1 MNSVTA
7 GRRRGHCGRSVCR
20 VTAAAIMGADGSS
33 PTLRPTDPAVSPHPS
48 RPASPPRAFPA
59 PVQRRLEARVLALM
73 QPAAG
78 APIDFS
84 RPAGEPALCAPDSV
98 SWQVFRNPL
107 TMFVGG
113 VAAVV
118 LELAEPRVRTG
129 VWEHTSFRE
138 RPMERLRRTAQAAML
153 SVYGPRSQAEAQ
165 IARVTRLHA
174 RVQGVTPE
182 GQPYRALDP
191 PLLDWVQATASFG
204 FLEAYAAHVRAL
216 SPGDRDRYYAEGLPA
231 AGLYGATGAPC
242 SLADQRRLFDAMQ
255 PALRASP
262 IVEEFLRIVQR
273 IPALPRPLRPA
284 QALLVRAAVQLV
296 PPAVRERLEL
306 GAAWSVAP
314 WEARWIGRAARGVDR
329 WHFRAGPAVQA
340 CRRLGLPDD
349 HLYRA

>member
-1 MNSVTA
+1 MSLHA
-7 GRRRGHCGRSVCR
+7 S
-20 VTAAAIMGADGSS
+20 TAAA
-33 PTLRPTDPAVSPHPS
+33 
-48 RPASPPRAFPA
+48 PPRTLPA
-59 PVQRRLEARVLALM
+59 PLQRRLEAKVLTLM
-73 QPAAG
+73 QLAAG
-78 APIDFS
+78 APVDFS
-84 RPAGEPALCAPDSV
+84 RPSGEPALCAPDSV

-107 TMFVGG
+107 TMFIGG

-138 RPMERLRRTAQAAML
+138 RPMDRLRRTAQAAML

-174 RVQGVTPE
+174 RVQGITPE

-216 SPGDRDRYYAEGLPA
+216 SPGERDRYYAESAPA
-231 AGLYGATGAPC
+231 AALYGAMGAPC
-242 SLADQRRLFDAMQ
+242 TLAQQQGLFDAMQ

-262 IVEEFLRIVQR
+262 IVLEFLHIMQR

-284 QALLVRAAVQLV
+284 QALLVRAAVQIV

-306 GAAWSVAP
+306 GARWSVAP
-314 WEARWIGRAARGVDR
+314 WEARWIARAARGVDR
-329 WHFRAGPAVQA
+329 WLFRAGPAVQA

-349 HLYRA
+349 YLYRGKARNET